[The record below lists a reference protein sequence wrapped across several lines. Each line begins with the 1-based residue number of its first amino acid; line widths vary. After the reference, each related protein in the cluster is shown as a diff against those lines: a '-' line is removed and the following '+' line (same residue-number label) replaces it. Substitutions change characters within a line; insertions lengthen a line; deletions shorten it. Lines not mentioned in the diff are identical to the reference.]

1 MPQKEIDF
9 NKKNFHKNLKHLM
22 ERNHISGV
30 ELAKRLDLSKGA
42 ISNYL
47 HGTSSPRTNTLRKI
61 ADLFGESIDTLFM
74 ENPFPK
80 KTIPRKT
87 QISYTMKEPYGEDI
101 SYYEVP
107 VFARSLNYTD
117 IIYVKDNFAD
127 SILYSFPP
135 YGDKDCYAVKVIDN
149 SLIKS
154 GIPKGSVVIF
164 SANEEVLNGNFA
176 AVLMIKE
183 KRIAI
188 KKVTYQN
195 NKVILSTDTE
205 EIIFNKTSDDIKILG
220 KVVNATFSPNKK

>member
-1 MPQKEIDF
+1 MPQNEIDF
-9 NKKNFHKNLKHLM
+9 DKKNLTKNLKHLM

-30 ELAKRLDLSKGA
+30 ELARHLNLSRSA

-47 HGTSSPRTNTLRKI
+47 HGTSNPRTNTLRKI

-80 KTIPRKT
+80 KTIPTKKH
-87 QISYTMKEPYGEDI
+87 ISYTMKEPYDEKV

-107 VFARSLNYTD
+107 IFARSLNYLD

-149 SLIKS
+149 SLLKS
-154 GIPKGSVVIF
+154 GISKGSIVIF
-164 SANEEVLNGNFA
+164 AVNEEVLNCNFA
-176 AVLMIKE
+176 AVLMIEE

-188 KKVTYQN
+188 KKVTYQKD
-195 NKVILSTDTE
+195 KVILSTDTE
-205 EIIFNKTSDDIKILG
+205 QNIFNKTSKDIKILG
-220 KVVNATFSPNKK
+220 KVVNATFSPNKN